1 MRIEVLDERCKPY
14 LGSSGAAGID
24 LRARCLGNVAPASLL
39 PGTKYIFGLGIKA
52 NIPVGWVGLVVPR
65 SGQGFNY
72 EVTLANTVGVIDF
85 DFEGELK
92 AAIVVRGPTPMPF
105 KEFDRICQLVV
116 VPHYDYNGITY
127 GNILTGSERGSNGFG
142 SSGVE

>member
-39 PGTKYIFGLGIKA
+39 PGTKYTFGLGIKA
-52 NIPVGWVGLVVPR
+52 NIPVGWVGLVIPR

-72 EVTLANTVGVIDF
+72 EVTLANTVGVIDS
-85 DFEGELK
+85 DFEGEWK

-116 VPHYDYNGITY
+116 VPHYDYSGILWEP
-127 GNILTGSERGSNGFG
+127 IVIKSERGANGLG
-142 SSGVE
+142 HSGTK

>member
-39 PGTKYIFGLGIKA
+39 PRTKYIFGLGIKT
-52 NIPVGWVGLVVPR
+52 NIPKGWVGLVAPR

-72 EVTLANTVGVIDF
+72 EVTLANTVGVIDS
-85 DFEGELK
+85 DFEGEWK

-116 VPHYDYNGITY
+116 VPHYDYSGITFKP
-127 GNILTGSERGSNGFG
+127 IEHKSERGANGLG

>member
-1 MRIEVLDERCKPY
+1 MRIEVLDPRCQPY
-14 LGSSGAAGID
+14 KGSSGAAGID

-39 PGTKYIFGLGIKA
+39 PGTKYTFGLGIKT
-52 NIPVGWVGLVVPR
+52 NIPKGWVGLVAPR

-72 EVTLANTVGVIDF
+72 EVTLANTVGVIDS
-85 DFEGELK
+85 DFEGEWK
-92 AAIVVRGPTPMPF
+92 AAIVVRGSAPMPF

-116 VPHYDYNGITY
+116 VPHYDYEEIVY
-127 GNILTGSERGSNGFG
+127 DKILIGSERGSSGLG

>member
-39 PGTKYIFGLGIKA
+39 PGTKYIFGLGIKT
-52 NIPVGWVGLVVPR
+52 NIPAGWVGLVTPR

-72 EVTLANTVGVIDF
+72 EVTLANTVGVIDSVY
-85 DFEGELK
+85 EGVWRL
-92 AAIVVRGPTPMPF
+92 AIVV
-105 KEFDRICQLVV
+105 
-116 VPHYDYNGITY
+116 
-127 GNILTGSERGSNGFG
+127 
-142 SSGVE
+142 